1 MEEEFY
7 GTVKL
12 KSGEEIFA
20 KVSASEESNETV
32 LLLLSPVIISELKDK
47 SDRTKGYKVEPWLK
61 TVDEDLILIKMTDVI
76 TVIENTNKDMIGLY
90 DHYIS
95 SYNSRIGNYSKI
107 SKEMG
112 YVSSL
117 KDAVTMLEKLYNSN

>member
-76 TVIENTNKDMIGLY
+76 TIIENTNKDMIGLY
-90 DHYIS
+90 DHYIR
-95 SYNSRIGNYSKI
+95 SYNSRMDNYSKI

-117 KDAVTMLEKLYNSN
+117 KDAVKMLEKLYNN

>member
-76 TVIENTNKDMIGLY
+76 TIIENTNKDMIGLY
-90 DHYIS
+90 DHYIR
-95 SYNSRIGNYSKI
+95 SYNSRMDNYSKI